1 VALDHA
7 KFFRR
12 VAALLID
19 SLILALAYVVIT
31 VPIWFVAPDYLI
43 FPLEMTDTEVLSEQV
58 EREGEKTVTTQEL
71 RVTYKA
77 YPVVPG
83 STGMKLVAAA

>member
-1 VALDHA
+1 MDHA

-58 EREGEKTVTTQEL
+58 KREGEKTVTTQEL
-71 RVTYKA
+71 RVTYYGFA
-77 YPVVPG
+77 RELG
-83 STGMKLVAAA
+83 SWRCQSKLS